1 MRAHVGGY
9 FWMPCPLCGRMFGGH
24 EKGGTLMRDMCSG
37 QMTCANS
44 DCMVEAERRN
54 KTIFPRLEETSYIG
68 PGWVD

>member
-1 MRAHVGGY
+1 
-9 FWMPCPLCGRMFGGH
+9 MFGGH